1 MDEHDA
7 PSRVRALPSWLLNR
21 AAARA
26 SRAVADRTAELGATR
41 ATFSMLAALEEFGP
55 ASQADLGRR
64 LGLDRKDVSSVVGV
78 LDRDGLVHR
87 VTDPDDSRR
96 RRIEITAPGL
106 VLLERLGEAIE
117 LAQDDL
123 LAALSVRDR
132 AELARILAALTEQ
145 G

>member
-1 MDEHDA
+1 MDDRDA
-7 PSRVRALPSWLLNR
+7 PSRVRGLPSWLLNR

-26 SRAVADRTAELGATR
+26 TRLVADRTAELGVTR
-41 ATFSMLAALEEFGP
+41 STYAMLAALQEFGP

-64 LGLDRKDVSSVVGV
+64 LALDRKDVSSIIGV

-87 VTDPDDSRR
+87 VTDPADSRR
-96 RRIEITAPGL
+96 RRIEVTPTGL
-106 VLLERLGEAIE
+106 VMLERLADAID

-132 AELARILAALTEQ
+132 AELARILAALDDPA
-145 G
+145 

>member
-1 MDEHDA
+1 MDDRDA

-26 SRAVADRTAELGATR
+26 TRIVADRTAELGVTR
-41 ATFSMLAALEEFGP
+41 TTYSLLAALDEFGP

-64 LGLDRKDVSSVVGV
+64 LGLDRKDVSSLIGV
-78 LDRDGLVHR
+78 LDRDGLVLR
-87 VTDPDDSRR
+87 VTDPADSRR
-96 RRIEITAPGL
+96 RRIEISRAGL
-106 VLLERLGEAIE
+106 VLLERLGEAIQ

-123 LAALSVRDR
+123 LGALSIRDR
-132 AELARILAALTEQ
+132 SELARILAALAD

>member
-1 MDEHDA
+1 
-7 PSRVRALPSWLLNR
+7 
-21 AAARA
+21 
-26 SRAVADRTAELGATR
+26 
-41 ATFSMLAALEEFGP
+41 MLAALEEFGP

-64 LGLDRKDVSSVVGV
+64 LGLDGTDVSSVVGV

-87 VTDPDDSRR
+87 VTDPADSRR
-96 RRIEITAPGL
+96 RRIEITPRGL